1 MDTNKFRK
9 MIKLV
14 IFNVVFL
21 SFVVGSAAYFVDRY
35 VSGEESFADIRE
47 PPSFLTFLWQFPIFQ
62 IVEETVFYYS
72 HLTLHHKYLYKRIHK
87 QHHEWTAPVALAAG
101 QGGRRI
107 SSAR

>member
-62 IVEETVFYYS
+62 IVEEIVFYYS